1 MTVQTVML
9 TTIETAAVNTLASS
23 ISHIGVGTGTSTPI
37 VTQTQLDAET
47 IREEIFTS
55 ATTVNTFTSALYL
68 DVTEN
73 NGEVVREIGVFNS
86 SSGATMV
93 SRNLTTVSTK
103 TSSKEFYYD
112 VKYTIT
118 ATSF

>member
-1 MTVQTVML
+1 MTIQTAML
-9 TTIETAAVNTLASS
+9 TTLESGAVITLSSS
-23 ISHIGVGTGTSTPI
+23 ISHIGVGTGNSTAT

-47 IREEIFTS
+47 YRESIFTTAS
-55 ATTVNTFTSALYL
+55 TLNTFTTALYL

-112 VKYTIT
+112 VKYTV
-118 ATSF
+118 TSTNI

>member
-1 MTVQTVML
+1 MTIQTEML
-9 TTIETAAVNTLASS
+9 TTLETGAVTVLSAS
-23 ISHIGVGTGTSTPI
+23 ISHIGVGTGSSTVT